1 MKKLMYIISI
11 ILCFGALVVTNNKIN
26 KLENQIDNMNN
37 NNNKSVVKAL
47 EVSAV
52 EGVEK
57 EFKIVNTYIN
67 KSNNNIIEF
76 NDNSYLV
83 INHNKNIYEFYA
95 TECGDYGIKAQ
106 DTKELTNIIKTYMLN
121 KYNMNE
127 SELDKDNIFKNDILN
142 YEPQAKDQNTI
153 AETQENKKV
162 VKSVKKEINNTIKN
176 ESIKEIEETTEQTNT
191 IEEPTTAIEEQEENK
206 EQIQSNYT
214 KEDYNKYSEYKENL
228 IKEYGEE
235 IYKLMNQE
243 AGITTEEE
251 SFKHFME
258 YGI

>member
-1 MKKLMYIISI
+1 MKKLMYIIFI

-76 NDNSYLV
+76 NDNSYIV

-106 DTKELTNIIKTYMLN
+106 DTKELTNIIKTYMIN

-127 SELDKDNIFKNDILN
+127 SEIDKDNIFKNDIL
-142 YEPQAKDQNTI
+142 A
-153 AETQENKKV
+153 
-162 VKSVKKEINNTIKN
+162 S
-176 ESIKEIEETTEQTNT
+176 
-191 IEEPTTAIEEQEENK
+191 EEQEE
-206 EQIQSNYT
+206 IQSNYT
-214 KEDYNKYSEYKENL
+214 EEDYIKYLEYKNNL
-228 IKEYGEE
+228 IDQYGED

>member
-1 MKKLMYIISI
+1 MKRLINIITI
-11 ILCFGALVVTNNKIN
+11 ILCLTLVIT
-26 KLENQIDNMNN
+26 
-37 NNNKSVVKAL
+37 NKSVAQVPT
-47 EVSAV
+47 V

-127 SELDKDNIFKNDILN
+127 SELDKDNIFKNDILVS
-142 YEPQAKDQNTI
+142 
-153 AETQENKKV
+153 AEG
-162 VKSVKKEINNTIKN
+162 KE
-176 ESIKEIEETTEQTNT
+176 
-191 IEEPTTAIEEQEENK
+191 
-206 EQIQSNYT
+206 SN
-214 KEDYNKYSEYKENL
+214 
-228 IKEYGEE
+228 I
-235 IYKLMNQE
+235 
-243 AGITTEEE
+243 
-251 SFKHFME
+251 
-258 YGI
+258 